1 MTHQFLLIPLAT
13 FVRALI
19 AHACGEGLRLVL
31 EHVAPGVPPPVCIVV
46 GLLTGVGLVELVIA
60 IWHRRNGPRQDS
72 G

>member
-1 MTHQFLLIPLAT
+1 
-13 FVRALI
+13 
-19 AHACGEGLRLVL
+19 
-31 EHVAPGVPPPVCIVV
+31 VV